1 MFEWPSHK
9 RRFPRSTDRKITSL
23 DHAIFSS
30 SPHCGIPGTRQRT
43 ARHVSDEVLWVK
55 SATGAQLHGGIRST
69 EETQALDGAAFIEAK
84 RKKRAN
90 AFAADDRR

>member
-1 MFEWPSHK
+1 
-9 RRFPRSTDRKITSL
+9 L
-23 DHAIFSS
+23 
-30 SPHCGIPGTRQRT
+30 
-43 ARHVSDEVLWVK
+43 VK
-55 SATGAQLHGGIRST
+55 AGTGAQQHGEIRSPT